1 MTAGHLAMQVLS
13 VRSVV
18 SNEIVP
24 AGRLGLDFSGLA
36 QETMLPIWPPV
47 PGYVE
52 WPPTRTMSHQDVE
65 DLAGQMEGP
74 QSGGLAVRT
83 VAGLGSQFWPGAV

>member
-13 VRSVV
+13 VRSVR
-18 SNEIVP
+18 SNELVR

-36 QETMLPIWPPV
+36 QETVLPIWPTV

-65 DLAGQMEGP
+65 DLAG
-74 QSGGLAVRT
+74 R
-83 VAGLGSQFWPGAV
+83 